1 MIGDKSLSRYIR
13 KSFSQ
18 QSLIYYQEE
27 KQWIAASSTVWS
39 GPLSMTSKIPLKV
52 SYPSLE
58 KLFRDY
64 LDIPIA
70 SSEILANELLSVSE
84 KWKGKVLQKTTRDQ
98 ISARLGD
105 IADAIASKSPSFSP
119 NWLRSLSSRAIFPVE
134 SPSLGSTLCASG
146 DHFYIPDKN
155 GALRDIFSRDVP
167 FLSLS
172 ESIPIHRV
180 QPLLESDIFR
190 SRVKFLEE
198 SITHTSLVH
207 EPQLLNTMAS
217 EHYATKSQYIER

>member
-1 MIGDKSLSRYIR
+1 
-13 KSFSQ
+13 
-18 QSLIYYQEE
+18 
-27 KQWIAASSTVWS
+27 
-39 GPLSMTSKIPLKV
+39 MTSKISLKV
-52 SYPSLE
+52 LYPFLG

-70 SSEILANELLSVSE
+70 GPEILAKELQSVSE
-84 KWKGKVLQKTTRDQ
+84 KWKGKLLPQTIRDQ

-105 IADAIASKSPSFSP
+105 VADVIASQSLNYSP
-119 NWLRSLSSRAIFPVE
+119 NWLRPLSSRAIFPVE
-134 SPSLGSTLCASG
+134 SPFHGSILCASG

-155 GALRDIFSRDVP
+155 GALRAIFSQDVP

-180 QPLLESDIFR
+180 QPLLESDTFR

-198 SITHTSLVH
+198 SIRHTSFVH
-207 EPQLLNTMAS
+207 EPRLLNTTAS
-217 EHYATKSQYIER
+217 EHFATRSQYIER